1 VTDIAETPTEL
12 GTERK
17 RLTIKRSSDYAEL
30 RERLQK
36 VLATSGLG
44 ARRGLEERIL
54 KGEILL
60 NGEVP
65 EMGAQVKAGDRI
77 SVDGKSFL
85 VKLQEGDYGR
95 ILIYNKPDGEVTT
108 RHDPEGRR
116 TVFERL
122 PRIKGARW
130 IAIGR
135 LDINTQGLLVF
146 TTNGDLAQKLMHPEN
161 EFEREYLCR
170 IHGEVTDEIL
180 AQLQA
185 GVTLDDGPA
194 AFAEIEA
201 MQSSEGTNEWWRVLI
216 KEGRNRE
223 VRRIWE
229 AVGLQVSRLKRS
241 TFGPFS
247 LPKSLHRGEVVELES
262 NDVVEMC
269 KEMGIGQSPA
279 QLIAMD
285 EAGVRLRR
293 VRESVDGKKKVITQ
307 AGAKAES
314 YWTGERGYGGGN
326 ERPRRS
332 AEFAMGDDRD
342 SRRPKPGKSGKR
354 GNPRGRRP
362 ASADVNP
369 LLLGTTGTDAQPGQL
384 RSRHRPAGAR
394 GARGPGGH
402 ATQQPGQ
409 HAGQRTGA
417 RRPQGA
423 RGARPA
429 GSQGQNQTPGL
440 FQAGQGQAGQG
451 QAGQGQAGQA
461 AANQRPRRARGD
473 QPRGERPVRIDG
485 DAQPNFDALESRK
498 RKSAVRGPLGTSE
511 AYFNSDNYGNSMTHV
526 GHANQANDAG
536 RGRQG
541 RDKKPVR
548 AAFRGPMDNPIP
560 NYAHRSFEATGN
572 DANGNVVGQNL
583 SGQNTRGQSTNNQ
596 APSNQAPRKNRPERR
611 PQGPR
616 PERAANAG
624 AAVAPADPNNPN
636 TNPNPNPNRNRKRR
650 RRGGKRRDGSA
661 GTNASGASTGGTES
675 GSATAPTNTGGSDS

>member
-1 VTDIAETPTEL
+1 MTDIAETPTKSQVAQSAL
-12 GTERK
+12 DPQDSGTERK

-95 ILIYNKPDGEVTT
+95 ILLYNKPDGEVTT

-130 IAIGR
+130 IAVGR

-161 EFEREYLCR
+161 QFEREYLCR

-241 TFGPFS
+241 IFGPFS

-262 NDVVEMC
+262 NDVIEMC

-279 QLIAMD
+279 QLIAAD
-285 EAGVRLRR
+285 ESGTRLRR
-293 VRESVDGKKKVITQ
+293 VRESVDGKKKIITQ

-369 LLLGTTGTDAQPGQL
+369 LLLGTVTAADAQPGRGRP
-384 RSRHRPAGAR
+384 RSRPP
-394 GARGPGGH
+394 GARGPH
-402 ATQQPGQ
+402 APRVPGQAAGQNAGRRPHVARAPGQPGQ
-409 HAGQRTGA
+409 VAG
-417 RRPQGA
+417 
-423 RGARPA
+423 
-429 GSQGQNQTPGL
+429 
-440 FQAGQGQAGQG
+440 
-451 QAGQGQAGQA
+451 A
-461 AANQRPRRARGD
+461 AAHQRPRRGKSGD
-473 QPRGERPVRIDG
+473 QQPRSERPVKIDG

-498 RKSAVRGPLGTSE
+498 RKSALRGPLGTSE
-511 AYFNSDNYGNSMTHV
+511 AYLNSDNYGNSMTHV
-526 GHANQANDAG
+526 GQVQHTEAA
-536 RGRQG
+536 RGRHDRG
-541 RDKKPVR
+541 KKPVR

-560 NYAHRSFEATGN
+560 NYAHKSFEATGN
-572 DANGNVVGQNL
+572 DANGNVVGAAAN
-583 SGQNTRGQSTNNQ
+583 
-596 APSNQAPRKNRPERR
+596 NQAPRKNRPERR
-611 PQGPR
+611 PPSPRPGSSPR
-616 PERAANAG
+616 PERAAG
-624 AAVAPADPNNPN
+624 ASAPVVTDPNNPN
-636 TNPNPNPNRNRKRR
+636 ATPNPNPNRNRKRR
-650 RRGGKRRDGSA
+650 RRGGKRREGAAGGANNAGAASSA
-661 GTNASGASTGGTES
+661 PAAAPSSPSGGAD
-675 GSATAPTNTGGSDS
+675 A